1 MDSPTPDSHDAEAIE
16 PLGAIA
22 PSVPIVGS
30 PVWISYLLLAVFT
43 FLILVEFVAAYGL
56 HRVSKIQHRIRE
68 EYLAALL
75 MRQTHTKGRTQ
86 VLLAGN
92 SLLIADV
99 DLSLLKEQLPAN
111 FEVKRFA
118 VEQTTYLDWHYGLR
132 RLFVEGSRPD
142 VLVLALTARH
152 LAASEVLGEYFAHNL
167 MRAGDLA
174 RVAHDLQLDRTTESN
189 LLFGHVSAFYASRSD
204 IRKWLLGKVFPGMPA
219 LMEILTQVPPQP
231 PSEASLRSI
240 ASRLAEL
247 KRLTGE
253 YDVRLILLAPPVP
266 AFKEDSYLDVLTAA
280 ASAAE
285 VPMLVAL
292 RPDELRRED
301 YGPDGL
307 HMNDTGAERHTR
319 ALAPLLTAA
328 VDSQYESAAVA
339 AR

>member
-1 MDSPTPDSHDAEAIE
+1 MDSPTPDSHETEANE
-16 PLGAIA
+16 PLSAIA

-68 EYLAALL
+68 EYLAALR
-75 MRQTHTKGRTQ
+75 MRQTHYHGRTQ
-86 VLLAGN
+86 VLIAGN

-99 DLSLLKEQLPAN
+99 DFSLLKEQLPAK

-118 VEQTTYLDWHYGLR
+118 VEQTTYFDWHYGLK
-132 RLFVEGSRPD
+132 RLLVEGARPD

-174 RVAHDLQLDRTTESN
+174 GVARDLQLDRTTESN

-204 IRKWLLGKVFPGMPA
+204 IRKWLLGKIFPSMPT
-219 LMEILTQVPPQP
+219 LMEILTQAPPQP
-231 PSEASLRSI
+231 LNEASLRSI
-240 ASRLAEL
+240 ALRLAAL
-247 KRLTGE
+247 KRMTDE
-253 YDVRLILLAPPVP
+253 YNVHLLLLVPPVP
-266 AFKEDSYLDVLTAA
+266 VFKEDSYLDVLTTAA
-280 ASAAE
+280 AAAE
-285 VPMLVAL
+285 VPLLVAL
-292 RPDELRRED
+292 PPGELRRED
-301 YGPDGL
+301 YAPDGF
-307 HMNDTGAERHTR
+307 HMNDSGAERHTR

-328 VDSQYESAAVA
+328 VDSQYKSAAA
-339 AR
+339 AER